1 MWRVEAGGSSVQA
14 GDAVAL
20 PLGGYGRGVD
30 FARLLAGAQR
40 DIAATVA
47 NGFADSA
54 TPGLSASAQAWRL
67 RTQGAANSAANPA
80 AGAGDAGRQD
90 FLSAVAPWAGE
101 AGARLGVAPEL
112 VMAHAALESGWG
124 QRPIMGVDGN
134 SHNLFSIKAGRN
146 WQGAVADVLT
156 TEHVKGEAVKTVER
170 FRAYPD
176 YRSAFSDYVALLQG
190 NPRYAA
196 VQGVGSDA
204 RAFASALVRGG
215 YATDPAYAD
224 KLQQLAASLQAGR

>member
-1 MWRVEAGGSSVQA
+1 MWRIEAGSAAAYA
-14 GDAVAL
+14 GDDVAL
-20 PLGGYGRGVD
+20 PLGGSRAGVNFGRLVGD
-30 FARLLAGAQR
+30 AQQE
-40 DIAATVA
+40 IAAIVA
-47 NGFADSA
+47 NGFESSGA
-54 TPGLSASAQAWRL
+54 PGLSAAAQAWRL
-67 RTQGAANSAANPA
+67 RSQGAANVAAP
-80 AGAGDAGRQD
+80 AGDAVRQE

-124 QRPIMGVDGN
+124 QRPIMGADGN
-134 SHNLFSIKAGRN
+134 SHNLFSIKAGRG

-156 TEHVKGEAVKTVER
+156 TEHVNGEAVKTVER

-176 YRSAFSDYVALLQG
+176 YRSAFNDYVQLLQG

-204 RAFASALVRGG
+204 RAFAAALARGG

-224 KLQQLAASLQAGR
+224 KLQQVASRLLAQR